1 MAIKYVLKSKI
12 IYGIGIVDE
21 EDTSHNPIFIYDKT
35 EKEISD
41 FIDLCNKEKVEPIHL
56 HDVIG
61 DLLY

>member
-1 MAIKYVLKSKI
+1 MATKYILKSKI

-21 EDTSHNPIFIYDKT
+21 GDTDHNSIFIHDKT

-56 HDVIG
+56 HDTIS
-61 DLLY
+61 DILY